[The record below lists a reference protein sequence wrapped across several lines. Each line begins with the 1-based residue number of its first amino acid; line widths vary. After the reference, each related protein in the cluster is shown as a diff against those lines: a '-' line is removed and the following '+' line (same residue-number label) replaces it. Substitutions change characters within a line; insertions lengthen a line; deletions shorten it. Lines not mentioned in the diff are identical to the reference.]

1 MKRIRRFLP
10 AKNRPGFTLLES
22 LIGLAVMG
30 IAMLGLA
37 QAFLIGVANNR
48 RAGEISHAAL
58 LAQQRVD
65 YLRTLTA
72 EELAAYPSI
81 ARGEQSDEILDFNA
95 DGTPDFRR
103 LTRIQ
108 ISGLIYSVKVLVFPA
123 IKAAT
128 AADTLLA
135 DPWANGVRT
144 VLNTVIGR

>member
-1 MKRIRRFLP
+1 MRRICRFP
-10 AKNRPGFTLLES
+10 PTKNRPGFTLIES

-37 QAFLIGVANNR
+37 QAFLVGLANNR
-48 RAGEISHAAL
+48 RAGEIGHAAL

-72 EELAAYPSI
+72 EELEAFPST
-81 ARGEQSDEILDFNA
+81 ARGEQSDEILDVNS

-108 ISGLIYSVKVLVFPA
+108 VSDLTYSVRVLVFPSTRA
-123 IKAAT
+123 GAQ
-128 AADTLLA
+128 ADTLLA

>member
-1 MKRIRRFLP
+1 MRRIRRFP
-10 AKNRPGFTLLES
+10 PTKNRPGFTLIES

-37 QAFLIGVANNR
+37 QAFLVGLANNR
-48 RAGEISHAAL
+48 RAGEIGHAAL

-65 YLRTLTA
+65 YLRILTA
-72 EELAAYPSI
+72 EELEAFPSM
-81 ARGEQSDEILDFNA
+81 ARGEQSDEILDVNS

-108 ISGLIYSVKVLVFPA
+108 VSGLIYSVRVLVFPSTRA
-123 IKAAT
+123 GAQ
-128 AADTLLA
+128 ADTLLA